1 MKTIVNILDEA
12 DGDSLVLFDE
22 LGAGT
27 DPVEGAAL
35 AIAVIEHVRAR
46 GAKVLLVTHDA
57 DSPATGLAD
66 VVLLCGGHEG
76 PLQAGSIAAKMA
88 LLFVVDLLVN
98 EYCRRNK
105 QATMHNKDLTT
116 TALACRHL

>member
-1 MKTIVNILDEA
+1 M
-12 DGDSLVLFDE
+12 
-22 LGAGT
+22 LGPACSRRR
-27 DPVEGAAL
+27 EGA
-35 AIAVIEHVRAR
+35 
-46 GAKVLLVTHDA
+46 LVTHDA

-66 VVLLCGGHEG
+66 VVLRGGHEG

-116 TALACRHL
+116 SALACRHL

>member
-1 MKTIVNILDEA
+1 MAASLLAPDDVVLYVSYSGSTREA
-12 DGDSLVLFDE
+12 ADVL
-22 LGAGT
+22 GPA
-27 DPVEGAAL
+27 
-35 AIAVIEHVRAR
+35 RAR